1 MRYIV
6 NAQNYVV
13 AVSFG
18 SEVVY
23 NDCACTE
30 YTGKV
35 PSGYSTLEDWH
46 ESEGDKLWR
55 WKIVSGNL
63 TLDSTATAPEEG
75 RWGVPKLQ
83 SKGTF
88 MPGKSGFTVKP
99 DTGYDGL
106 SSVSVSGDT
115 NLDEKNIVR
124 GATIFSITGEAHI
137 GFRLDATAGVH
148 SNTITFDLENC
159 NGRLPYYITLFQW
172 EDYEEHGGEAVCAAI
187 VALDLQGKS
196 GIFKNTSGR
205 IYHKGVFDV
214 CWSDTSNMNRIT
226 IEAPD
231 GENFTGRYVGVA
243 MY

>member
-55 WKIVSGNL
+55 WKIVSGSL

-83 SKGTF
+83 QKTNILPSKYGNEI
-88 MPGKSGFTVKP
+88 KP
-99 DTGYDGL
+99 DDGFDGL
-106 SSVSVSGDT
+106 SLVTVQGDT
-115 NLDEKNIVR
+115 AFVPENIMR
-124 GATIFSITGEAHI
+124 GVDIFGVYGEAHI
-137 GFRLDATAGVH
+137 GFRLNATAATH
-148 SNTITFDLENC
+148 AQTIEFELKGCD
-159 NGRLPYYITLFQW
+159 GRLPYSITLFQW
-172 EDYEEHGGEAVCAAI
+172 EDGTTHGGEDICPAI
-187 VALDLQGKS
+187 TALDMDGGS
-196 GIFKNTSGR
+196 
-205 IYHKGVFDV
+205 GVFKAGGSNVHEGRFDV
-214 CWSDTSNMNRIT
+214 FFPDTNNMNKIAIT
-226 IEAPD
+226 APA
-231 GENFTGRYVGVA
+231 GYNFTGRYVGVA